1 MGCLTGRV
9 CATRNLVRLDG
20 VPSFTRRAATFFLAV
35 WSAVALVATGCGSEG
50 RTIPAPR
57 SETVKEGRVVKNA
70 DAAMT
75 FQLVASTL
83 VITLDDDASK
93 ATRRMLANTPY
104 IFCGTRAEFGPFR
117 PSARAIKQVVSTS
130 GDELTATLSTD
141 IEAEVAFC
149 GVEARNGSAEAFGF
163 FVPPEELLGG

>member
-9 CATRNLVRLDG
+9 CATRNLERLDG

-75 FQLVASTL
+75 FQPAVSTL
-83 VITLDDDASK
+83 V
-93 ATRRMLANTPY
+93 TRWTMML
-104 IFCGTRAEFGPFR
+104 
-117 PSARAIKQVVSTS
+117 
-130 GDELTATLSTD
+130 
-141 IEAEVAFC
+141 
-149 GVEARNGSAEAFGF
+149 
-163 FVPPEELLGG
+163 